1 MNRIYRKFLL
11 LGAMALL
18 VVVTANFA
26 RSAPD
31 STHPPRPS
39 DLARHTP
46 GFGAFTHAPNAAT
59 VTGGSGNLDPYSFGH
74 RMQFLGLTQSG
85 AIQIDLDC
93 SDPLVTHNPGDTCN
107 TLLPEPQSTSFQQQN
122 LVSIT
127 VPGRSARTIICP
139 VITAYIQ
146 YDMTNTTGVTTTG
159 NIQFTPSF
167 IVTNVALNDPRAIN
181 PVTGQPYNGSM
192 VFGPLDT
199 LAKVRLLQ
207 AGEFYEDAME
217 PSRFC
222 IAGLDK
228 ANLVADG
235 LPPDLVDEFFHD
247 DTTFTLQVSGN
258 ASMVSFGS
266 VLYGIR
272 FLGD

>member
-1 MNRIYRKFLL
+1 MNRIYRKLVL
-11 LGAMALL
+11 LGATALL
-18 VVVTANFA
+18 VTFTANFA
-26 RSAPD
+26 LSAPD
-31 STHPPRPS
+31 LTRPPRPA
-39 DLARHTP
+39 DLARHAP
-46 GFGAFTHAPNAAT
+46 GFSAFMLAPNAAT
-59 VTGGSGNLDPYSFGH
+59 ATGGNGNEDPYSFGH
-74 RMQFLGLTQSG
+74 GMRFLGLMQSG
-85 AIQIDLDC
+85 AIQIDFDC

-107 TLLPEPQSTSFQQQN
+107 PLLPEPQYTGFQQQN

-127 VPGRSARTIICP
+127 IPGRSARTIICP

-146 YDMTNTTGVTTTG
+146 FDMTNTTGVTTTG
-159 NIQFTPSF
+159 NIRFTPSF
-167 IVTNVALNDPRAIN
+167 IVTNAALNDPRAIN
-181 PVTGQPYNGSM
+181 PATGQPYNGSM

-199 LAKVRLLQ
+199 WAKVRLLQ
-207 AGEFYEDAME
+207 VGEFFEEAME

-228 ANLVADG
+228 ANFVAEG
-235 LPPDLVDEFFHD
+235 LPPDLVDKFFRD
-247 DTTFTLQVSGN
+247 DTTFTLQVSGD